1 MTRKAPSIAFRNH
14 PQLIHSLPIALLLIG
29 LLSLSGC
36 QSGPAQMLRSVA
48 AATRTADEAES
59 VAASPDATPPPPV
72 IVADKPEIET
82 GGAAGSVSD
91 DDESAGDT
99 AEILSAAFTQPTDDS
114 EDAISRT
121 PVGFDDVI
129 LSVRRYYPLVQAA
142 FQERQV
148 ANGNQLAT
156 WGEFDTKVKAISE
169 NGPLGFYETYRN
181 SAGIIQPR
189 YDGGYFF
196 GGYRNGGGSFE
207 PWYLERETNAGG
219 EFKGGFRVPLL
230 RDHDIDTRRAAL
242 WRATYDQQL
251 ADPFIR
257 ASLIEFTAEA
267 GRAYW
272 KWVAA
277 GRKYQL
283 GQRWLELAQERNDR
297 IKSRVEAQDLDRPEL
312 IDNERAIAKRQAK
325 LADSLRVVE
334 QSAQKLSVYL
344 RDQSG
349 RPWVPDLDR
358 LQPFPALLNVDP
370 DDAGLDI
377 DRARQNRPELETL
390 NLKLRQL
397 QVDYAEA
404 CNLTRPQL
412 DAQLTGSQDVGEPTS
427 SKRDK
432 SEFEVEAGLYFEVPV
447 QQRKGRGKMHAAQA
461 KMAQVGAKRRLVN
474 DKIAAEVQAAY
485 AGLIRS
491 RESAVKAKKAAE
503 LADQMAHIERRKF
516 ELGESDLL
524 KVALREQYALEAAEE
539 LVESELRHFMTF
551 SGYAATL
558 GMDQP
563 SVTLMTAE
571 PPVEMP

>member
-1 MTRKAPSIAFRNH
+1 MIFAGLSIAFRDQ
-14 PQLIHSLPIALLLIG
+14 PSVLRRLPLPLLLIG
-29 LLSLSGC
+29 SLLMCGC
-36 QSGPAQMLRSVA
+36 QSGPAHLLKAPNAPAAPENPPTKAVRTSPNQPVPPAAVVEKSDSA
-48 AATRTADEAES
+48 PEIPDQQAAT
-59 VAASPDATPPPPV
+59 
-72 IVADKPEIET
+72 PETRLENQPAVVST
-82 GGAAGSVSD
+82 G
-91 DDESAGDT
+91 
-99 AEILSAAFTQPTDDS
+99 FTQPADES
-114 EDAISRT
+114 DAASSLT

-142 FQERQV
+142 YQERRV
-148 ANGNQLAT
+148 ADGNQLAA
-156 WGEFDTKVKAISE
+156 WGEFDTKVKAVSE

-181 SAGIIQPR
+181 STGIIQPR

-196 GGYRNGGGSFE
+196 GGYRNGGGNFE

-283 GQRWLELAQERNDR
+283 GRRWLELALDRNDR
-297 IKSRVEAQDLDRPEL
+297 IRSRVEAQDLDPPEL

-344 RDQSG
+344 RDESG

-358 LQPFPALLNVDP
+358 IPPFPDLLNIDSA
-370 DDAGLDI
+370 DADRDI
-377 DRARQNRPELETL
+377 DRARQNRPELESL
-390 NLKLRQL
+390 SLWLRQL

-412 DAQLTGSQDVGEPTS
+412 DAQLTGAQDVGEPTS

-432 SEFEVEAGLYFEVPV
+432 SQFEVEAGIYFEVPV
-447 QQRKGRGKMHAAQA
+447 QQRKGRGKMHAVQA
-461 KMAQVGAKRRLVN
+461 KMAQLGAKRRLVS

-491 RESAVKAKKAAE
+491 RESAIKAKEAAE
-503 LADQMAHIERRKF
+503 LADQMADIERRKF

-539 LVESELRHFMTF
+539 QVESELRHFMTF
-551 SGYAATL
+551 SDYAATL

-563 SVTLMTAE
+563 SVALMAVE
-571 PPVEMP
+571 FPAEMP

>member
-1 MTRKAPSIAFRNH
+1 MTCKHFSSAFRN
-14 PQLIHSLPIALLLIG
+14 QTRFIRCLPIALLLISI
-29 LLSLSGC
+29 LSLSGC
-36 QSGPAQMLRSVA
+36 QSGPAQMLRASGTPHQTQIEPVA
-48 AATRTADEAES
+48 ATSEIA
-59 VAASPDATPPPPV
+59 PPPPA
-72 IVADKPEIET
+72 IVAEKIDSET
-82 GGAAGSVSD
+82 EVSVQSVSTG
-91 DDESAGDT
+91 DESACESS
-99 AEILSAAFTQPTDDS
+99 EIVSAAFTQPTDES
-114 EDAISRT
+114 ENAASLT

-148 ANGNQLAT
+148 ADGNQLAA
-156 WGEFDTKVKAISE
+156 WGEFDTKVKAVSE

-230 RDHDIDTRRAAL
+230 RNHDIDARRAAV

-251 ADPFIR
+251 TDPFIR

-283 GQRWLELAQERNDR
+283 GMRWLELAQERNDR
-297 IKSRVEAQDLDRPEL
+297 IKSRVQAQDLDPPEL

-344 RDQSG
+344 RDESG

-358 LQPFPALLNVDP
+358 LRPFPALLNVDP

-447 QQRKGRGKMHAAQA
+447 QQRKGRGKMHAVQA

-491 RESAVKAKKAAE
+491 QESAIKAKEAAE
-503 LADQMAHIERRKF
+503 LADQMADIERRKF

-563 SVTLMTAE
+563 SVTLMAVE
-571 PPVEMP
+571 SPPEMP